1 MAKVGPR
8 LQTIGHELVLPT
20 KGQPCHI
27 LHPNNLRGGMGH
39 AGLLLFCNEGLKW
52 GVGLTVALKRTV
64 NSEVVFG
71 QQQHQQQQRQQPQ
84 QRQQQEHEDKTLDCN
99 EATTGVSN
107 VIS

>member
-39 AGLLLFCNEGLKW
+39 AGLLLFCREGLKW
-52 GVGLTVALKRTV
+52 GVGLRSKERSTAKLDLGSNNNSDNSHSNGSNKSTKTKRLIVTK
-64 NSEVVFG
+64 
-71 QQQHQQQQRQQPQ
+71 QQRAYQ
-84 QRQQQEHEDKTLDCN
+84 T
-99 EATTGVSN
+99 S
-107 VIS
+107 